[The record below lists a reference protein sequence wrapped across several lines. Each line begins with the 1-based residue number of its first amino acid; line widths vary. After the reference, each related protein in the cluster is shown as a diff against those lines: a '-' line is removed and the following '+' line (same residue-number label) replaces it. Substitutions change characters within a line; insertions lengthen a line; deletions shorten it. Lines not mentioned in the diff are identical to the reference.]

1 MTNEDKQKLRNFM
14 LNGQQYPSHVKTR
27 EEQVLFD
34 QEFNR
39 LSDELN
45 DYILKKQNDPPK
57 LLSKVTGDFFALCR
71 K

>member
-1 MTNEDKQKLRNFM
+1 MTNEDKQKLRDFM
-14 LNGQQYPSHVKTR
+14 LNDQQYPSHVKTQQ
-27 EEQVLFD
+27 EQVLFD

-45 DYILKKQNDPPK
+45 GYISKKQIDPPK
-57 LLSKVTGDFFALCR
+57 LLSKITGEFFALCG

>member
-14 LNGQQYPSHVKTR
+14 LNDQQYPSHVKTP
-27 EEQVLFD
+27 EKQVLFD

-39 LSDELN
+39 LSNELN
-45 DYILKKQNDPPK
+45 DYISNKQNDSLK
-57 LLSKVTGDFFALCR
+57 LLSKVTGEFFALCG

>member
-1 MTNEDKQKLRNFM
+1 MTNEDKLKLRNFM
-14 LNGQQYPSHVKTR
+14 LNDQQYPSHVKTP

-39 LSDELN
+39 LSNELN
-45 DYILKKQNDPPK
+45 DYISNKQNDSLK
-57 LLSKVTGDFFALCR
+57 LLSKVTGEFFALCR

>member
-14 LNGQQYPSHVKTR
+14 LNDQQYPSYVKTP

-39 LSDELN
+39 LSNELN
-45 DYILKKQNDPPK
+45 GYISNKQNDSPK
-57 LLSKVTGDFFALCR
+57 LFFKVTGEFFALCG